1 MSKRLPPQKFV
12 APAIR
17 AQARAGDAFIA
28 NVGAAIAQIQ
38 ANRAGAA
45 AGRDPEHLH
54 QLRVGI
60 RRLRSTLLACRRL
73 VRRNEANRL
82 DRRLRDALRALGAA
96 RDWDVFERDLD
107 RPALRRHARAQAQK
121 ARASARTAA
130 RSSAFRYLPGEA
142 LAWARGR
149 PWRASARAGLPI
161 EAFARQALGRAY
173 AKLLKSAVG
182 VDWGDAARRHRMRI
196 RLKRLRYGCDCFA
209 AAWPEA
215 ATKAFMHR
223 LHRLQ
228 GILGDLND
236 IEVQRRLLE
245 QLVEVG
251 APARAVNSAVQALA
265 RRERR
270 LLASL
275 RPSWRQFAALNPYW
289 REPEAVPGAA

>member
-1 MSKRLPPQKFV
+1 MSKRVPPQMYV
-12 APAIR
+12 SPAMR

-73 VRRNEANRL
+73 LRRNEANRF

-107 RPALRRHARAQAQK
+107 RPALRRHASVQAQK
-121 ARASARTAA
+121 ARAIARTAA

-161 EAFARQALGRAY
+161 EAFARQALARAY
-173 AKLLKSAVG
+173 AKLLKSTDG
-182 VDWGDAARRHRMRI
+182 VDWGDAARRHRVRI

-223 LHRLQ
+223 LRRLQ

-245 QLVEVG
+245 QLVEAG
-251 APARAVNSAVQALA
+251 ASARAVNSAVQALA
-265 RRERR
+265 RREQR

-275 RPSWRQFAALNPYW
+275 RPSWRHFAALNPYW
-289 REPEAVPGAA
+289 RAPEAVRASG

>member
-38 ANRAGAA
+38 ANRAA

-60 RRLRSTLLACRRL
+60 RRLHATLLACRKL
-73 VRRNEANRL
+73 LRRREAARI
-82 DRRLRDALRALGAA
+82 DRRLRRALRALGAA

-107 RPALRRHARAQAQK
+107 RPALRRYVRPHSEAARAL
-121 ARASARTAA
+121 ARTAA
-130 RSSAFRYLPGEA
+130 RSASFRYLPGEA

-149 PWRASARAGLPI
+149 PWRANARAGEPI
-161 EAFARQALGRAY
+161 EAFAQRALEKAYGR
-173 AKLLKSAVG
+173 LLEEAG
-182 VDWGDAARRHRMRI
+182 ETDWRDAGHRHRVRI
-196 RLKRLRYGCDCFA
+196 RVKRLRYACDCFA
-209 AAWPEA
+209 AAWTPEA
-215 ATKAFMHR
+215 MRPLAHR

-228 GILGDLND
+228 GILGELND
-236 IEVQRRLLE
+236 IEVQRRLLD
-245 QLVEVG
+245 QLLEAG